1 LFVIL
6 SVRPETKPM
15 TPGRNLCRVA
25 GHTLVGLVRKALFV
39 SLATA
44 MVTAGAAEPT
54 AADQPAKQIFGA
66 AKLPA
71 VLPSRAIGFYSKG
84 CLAGGIAIPTDGE
97 TWQAMRPSRNRRWG
111 HPDLIALVERLSREA
126 AAHDGWPGLLV
137 GDIAQPRG
145 GPMLSGHAS
154 HQVGLDADIWLTPM
168 PKRRF
173 SPQEREEISATSML
187 KQNTLYVDPD
197 RWTPAHARL
206 LMRAASYPEVE
217 RIFVHPGIKKKLCDS
232 WQGDR
237 TALGKVRPYY
247 GHHYHFHIRIKCP
260 PGATGC
266 KSQTPPPA
274 GSGCGAPLAWWFS
287 DEPWAPAKPKK
298 DTKPK
303 PKKREIRLADL
314 PAACAVVAS
323 APAPASEAEVTL
335 GADPIGRIAA
345 SAAET
350 TPAASAFAPLPKVV
364 PLPVWRPR
372 E

>member
-1 LFVIL
+1 MSRARSCKFARYVVAAVLTLGLV
-6 SVRPETKPM
+6 
-15 TPGRNLCRVA
+15 TPDLGLVVA
-25 GHTLVGLVRKALFV
+25 GAQ
-39 SLATA
+39 
-44 MVTAGAAEPT
+44 AAET
-54 AADQPAKQIFGA
+54 GKPAKQIFGA

-84 CLAGGIAIPTDGE
+84 CLAGGIAIPADGE
-97 TWQAMRPSRNRRWG
+97 TWQAMRLSRNRRWG

-126 AAHDGWPGLLV
+126 AAQDGWPGLLV

-173 SPQEREEISATSML
+173 SPQEREEVSATSML

-237 TALGKVRPYY
+237 TAMGKVRPYY

-260 PGATGC
+260 PGAAGC

-298 DTKPK
+298 DTKRK

-335 GADPIGRIAA
+335 GAEPIGRIAA
-345 SAAET
+345 SAAKT
-350 TPAASAFAPLPKVV
+350 APAASAFAPLPKVV

-372 E
+372 D